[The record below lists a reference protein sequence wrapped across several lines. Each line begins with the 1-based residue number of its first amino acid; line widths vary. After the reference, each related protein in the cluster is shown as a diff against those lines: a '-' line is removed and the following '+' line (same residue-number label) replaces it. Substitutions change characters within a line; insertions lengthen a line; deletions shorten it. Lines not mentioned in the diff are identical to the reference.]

1 MDDNSCIRDLES
13 EMMDKASFEKMIN
26 GQPDE
31 IRQRGILLF
40 NGAINSAL
48 EYQKSSTAANLRNW
62 ETARAA
68 MKKFEDQVNGEENSD
83 RYETIADVLD
93 YLTGSGWKVTKT
105 SLYRHQSLGKILPA
119 ADGAYRQKDVD
130 KYARTFL
137 KQKSTGK
144 KISDR
149 TDELQRRKLEQEL
162 ANLELEHKRRQLA
175 YDKEQ
180 EKYIPREQMEIEL
193 AGRAGILDAGLKHWV
208 QSRAAEWIRTVAG
221 DMKKVGDLINLMN
234 HDLDEHINSYASQG
248 EYQVVIEAEREEKEE
263 MEDETNELYDD
274 KSNLP
279 RG

>member
-1 MDDNSCIRDLES
+1 MPDISDES
-13 EMMDKASFEKMIN
+13 SEIN
-26 GQPDE
+26 
-31 IRQRGILLF
+31 
-40 NGAINSAL
+40 ATYA
-48 EYQKSSTAANLRNW
+48 
-62 ETARAA
+62 
-68 MKKFEDQVNGEENSD
+68 
-83 RYETIADVLD
+83 TIADVLD

-105 SLYRHQSLGKILPA
+105 SLYRHQAEGKILPA
-119 ADGAYRQKDVD
+119 ADGAYRQKDID

-162 ANLELEHKRRQLA
+162 ANLELENKRKQLA

-193 AGRAGILDAGLKHWV
+193 AGRAGILEAGLKHWV
-208 QSRAAEWIRTVAG
+208 QSRAAEWIRTVSG

-248 EYQVVIEAEREEKEE
+248 EYQVVIEAEAAEEEE
-263 MEDETNELYDD
+263 EL
-274 KSNLP
+274 
-279 RG
+279 